1 MRTFAFGVSGD
12 QFYIEFLIQTKLTDK
27 QMEKILSES
36 KDYQEFY
43 SDGWWKN
50 YSYLNIDD
58 FPKRLLVPTTKNIN
72 GDGVITYDFILERIS
87 AKDKNETSLF
97 YSGLSGVIFMGC
109 ISIFY
114 WL

>member
-87 AKDKNETSLF
+87 AKDKK
-97 YSGLSGVIFMGC
+97 VIFIPTG
-109 ISIFY
+109 FEY
-114 WL
+114 ED